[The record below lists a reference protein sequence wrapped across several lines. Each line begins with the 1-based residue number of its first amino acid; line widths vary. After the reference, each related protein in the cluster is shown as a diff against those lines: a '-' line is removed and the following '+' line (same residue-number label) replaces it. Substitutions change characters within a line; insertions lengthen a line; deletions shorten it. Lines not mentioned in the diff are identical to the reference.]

1 MGVIGSDADPVVYP
15 GCVEA
20 PGSKTANAIYSQKY
34 PNTTRPAASGG
45 PAKSLGLSSGKV
57 HLTVAFQA
65 WKITN
70 GSNNEIEVRLQNS
83 DAHRMISVRVQQH
96 KVSGTPVDNQL
107 RFVGV
112 TYNGTAGGAQKTAGL
127 FPVGSENTTPMVL
140 GATIDLDADTWEFWT
155 DAPGTTA
162 GLASTNAGLSGTFP
176 TANSILDQTVDA
188 MTIMVKGNNGTDDY
202 FIIDQIKVSG
212 PDYTDTVSQTA
223 SFKEFD
229 KSLLR
234 IYPNPADNF
243 ISIENLSVDSKVE
256 LINVV
261 GKKIKS
267 FKIESQNQ
275 KLDINDLN
283 RGLYFVKVDDKSAAK
298 FIKR

>member
-1 MGVIGSDADPVVYP
+1 
-15 GCVEA
+15 
-20 PGSKTANAIYSQKY
+20 
-34 PNTTRPAASGG
+34 
-45 PAKSLGLSSGKV
+45 
-57 HLTVAFQA
+57 
-65 WKITN
+65 
-70 GSNNEIEVRLQNS
+70 
-83 DAHRMISVRVQQH
+83 
-96 KVSGTPVDNQL
+96 
-107 RFVGV
+107 
-112 TYNGTAGGAQKTAGL
+112 
-127 FPVGSENTTPMVL
+127 MVL
-140 GATIDLDADTWEFWT
+140 GATIDFDANTWEFWT

-162 GLASTNAGLSGTFP
+162 GLVSTNAGLTGTFGDAG
-176 TANSILDQTVDA
+176 TQSIIGQTVDA
-188 MTIMVKGNNGTDDY
+188 MTVMVKGNNGADDY

-212 PDYTDTVSQTA
+212 PNYTDTVSQTA
-223 SFKEFD
+223 SFNEFD

-243 ISIENLSVDSKVE
+243 IYIENLSVDSKVE

-283 RGLYFVKVDDKSAAK
+283 RGVYFVKVDDKSAAK

>member
-1 MGVIGSDADPVVYP
+1 
-15 GCVEA
+15 
-20 PGSKTANAIYSQKY
+20 
-34 PNTTRPAASGG
+34 
-45 PAKSLGLSSGKV
+45 
-57 HLTVAFQA
+57 
-65 WKITN
+65 
-70 GSNNEIEVRLQNS
+70 
-83 DAHRMISVRVQQH
+83 
-96 KVSGTPVDNQL
+96 
-107 RFVGV
+107 
-112 TYNGTAGGAQKTAGL
+112 TAGL

-283 RGLYFVKVDDKSAAK
+283 RGLYFVKVDDKSA
-298 FIKR
+298 